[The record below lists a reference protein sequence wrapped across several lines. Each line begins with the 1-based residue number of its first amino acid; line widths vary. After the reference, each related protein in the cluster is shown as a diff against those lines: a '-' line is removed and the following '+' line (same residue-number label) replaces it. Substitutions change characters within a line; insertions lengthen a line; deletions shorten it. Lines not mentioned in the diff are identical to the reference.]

1 MAHITRIRIEG
12 LLGRDRPIEMP
23 LDRTV
28 NIFFGE
34 NGCGKTTLLKILQSA
49 LSQDGDAM
57 IGLPVERAEV
67 DIYSVTDQKVIPHVW
82 DRKHIG
88 RQHEIPPELR
98 RVLREQDLTAV
109 EQARYFSLRDSTSEW
124 KIVGSKKNK
133 DPRRRSWAHYFL
145 PTTRLYNT
153 DANRRGVE
161 PRTNTEDRLNEAFAE
176 SVNRRWLL
184 YYTQILQEVR
194 SIQEEGLRA
203 VLYHSLSL
211 ASDAPTG
218 PTINP
223 GQAYERVKKFL
234 VRQSA
239 QDGGLLGS
247 IKVFAE
253 RYAKDEALRR
263 VVDNINNV
271 ESRIEA
277 SMAPIQ
283 KFTGTIDSLFSRNK
297 RLQTLDNSLAVALE
311 DGKII
316 TPAQLSSG
324 EKHLLV
330 ILLHAMTADQNSVI
344 IDEPELSMHID
355 WQHALTETIVRL
367 NPHCQLILASH
378 SPEIM
383 ANVPDEKI
391 FRI

>member
-1 MAHITRIRIEG
+1 MS
-12 LLGRDRPIEMP
+12 

-28 NIFFGE
+28 NVFFGE
-34 NGCGKTTLLKILQSA
+34 HGCGKTTLLKILQSA

-82 DRKHIG
+82 DRKNTG
-88 RQHEIPPELR
+88 RQNDLPLEMLR
-98 RVLREQDLTAV
+98 TFRDSDLTTFEREQYL
-109 EQARYFSLRDSTSEW
+109 SLRNSASEW
-124 KIVGSKKNK
+124 KIVGTRKNK
-133 DPRRRSWAHYFL
+133 EPKKRWAHCFL

-153 DANRRGVE
+153 DPTRRGVE
-161 PRTNTEDRLNEAFAE
+161 QRTNTEDRLNEAFAE
-176 SVNRRWLL
+176 SVNKRWLL

-194 SIQEEGLRA
+194 NIQEEGLRA

-211 ASDAPTG
+211 NSDAPVG
-218 PTINP
+218 PTLNP
-223 GQAYERVKKFL
+223 VQAYDRVKKFL
-234 VRQSA
+234 ARQSA
-239 QDGGLLGS
+239 QDVGLLGS
-247 IKVFAE
+247 TKVFAG
-253 RYAKDEALRR
+253 RYATDEALRR
-263 VVDNINNV
+263 VVNNINNV

-297 RLQTLDNSLAVALE
+297 RLQTLDNGLAVALE

-330 ILLHAMTADQNSVI
+330 ILLNAMTANENSVI

-355 WQHALTETIVRL
+355 WQHALTEAIVRL
-367 NPHCQLILASH
+367 NPRCQVILASH